1 MTEDDM
7 ILNWIL
13 ISILLLIAA
22 FLGVFVIRR
31 RGSDSDGMNFTLP
44 DLKTSYEYV
53 VIFVV
58 ALIALS
64 FLLLMNDSVIYFSP
78 EKSAGLM
85 VGIAV
90 WAGLLFF
97 LAGKK

>member
-13 ISILLLIAA
+13 ISILLLIAV
-22 FLGVFVIRR
+22 FLWVFVIRR
-31 RGSDSDGMNFTLP
+31 RGFDSDEMNFALP

-58 ALIALS
+58 ALIALW
-64 FLLLMNDSVIYFSP
+64 FLLMRI
-78 EKSAGLM
+78 
-85 VGIAV
+85 
-90 WAGLLFF
+90 
-97 LAGKK
+97 